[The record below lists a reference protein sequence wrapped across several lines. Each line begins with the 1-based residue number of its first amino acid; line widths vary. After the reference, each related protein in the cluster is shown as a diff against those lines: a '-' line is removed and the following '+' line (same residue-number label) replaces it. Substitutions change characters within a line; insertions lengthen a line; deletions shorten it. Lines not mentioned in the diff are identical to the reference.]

1 MVLCCVDR
9 GSGAS
14 FYFPMKHKDEV
25 RAKIKALD
33 IIVRRSKLRI
43 SGMGVLTRD
52 PKNLTGIASL
62 QTDDEKIFT
71 EGEVAKYCDKTG
83 IDQRISPPY
92 VHESNGLIEVTIRT
106 DFTRAR
112 AGLVGSSVKKGMWAW
127 ALKHAAATRFVSL
140 GSEKYGQNRSPFETW
155 YGRRPDV
162 SHLRPFGAPVYELD
176 TVPRPKGKREFDNQ
190 GRLCMLIGYVEKA
203 KGTYIICKSFRPFSL
218 TYRGDVH
225 VLEELP
231 SDDFRDPMRNPA
243 II

>member
-1 MVLCCVDR
+1 MPQPTDTSATDPPSVTTETRHKRDSIKYHSKRLLEIRKKVMMSHIRRMHMGYYKMLQEAQQANVTGLNYTYEELKELGPFHCHICWLTKLTRHPRYHTISVRPLPPPGAEWCLDLKTRLPLTAGGETMVLCCVDR

-83 IDQRISPPY
+83 IDQRISPRMC
-92 VHESNGLIEVTIRT
+92 T
-106 DFTRAR
+106 
-112 AGLVGSSVKKGMWAW
+112 
-127 ALKHAAATRFVSL
+127 
-140 GSEKYGQNRSPFETW
+140 SPM
-155 YGRRPDV
+155 V
-162 SHLRPFGAPVYELD
+162 
-176 TVPRPKGKREFDNQ
+176 
-190 GRLCMLIGYVEKA
+190 
-203 KGTYIICKSFRPFSL
+203 
-218 TYRGDVH
+218 
-225 VLEELP
+225 
-231 SDDFRDPMRNPA
+231 
-243 II
+243 